1 MKRKDIL
8 SELLLAIFS
17 RTTVKPSGGKIYC
30 SGDLFSSC
38 QYNNHDHDQYLQLL
52 KIAFIDD
59 NPLIQKPSYDPESF
73 DRPNCLTRFETY
85 LRAYNADITFPNT
98 ENKASST
105 KAYNAAFALLKAIF
119 SPTTAVEKFIIENE
133 DISREFQSALNSIR
147 EMQIGSNIGS
157 FLESVDTNPQPCF
170 IYDADYTND
179 NTLYNRCLLINTTE
193 ETFSNVP
200 IIKEISLN
208 IWIDESGKYDN
219 RSESLYNSIAS
230 SFMCYNEGQ
239 GVTRNN
245 SVNNNEYF
253 LKKPVSLVS
262 IKNDFPDMFYFV
274 THLDQKTVFNKYHCT
289 SEADLIKIITNKGRN
304 QYFEGLQDTLS
315 QYELSLVNYTD
326 DLIKRL
332 LSVDFL
338 WLYDNKQR
346 QIEKCKEEV
355 RKILIG
361 YAHVFSLIDICS
373 EEVII
378 KQLIA
383 ILHHAVT
390 ETTKFIED
398 NGKFIA
404 KCAIKH
410 NCEGHIKYVK
420 NKPYGNTYK
429 QYIALC
435 EKLKQVHDTKPQSLY
450 GSYYYTSSKELDR
463 LLNVISEYKNHFKN
477 SKKSS

>member
-1 MKRKDIL
+1 MKRNDIL
-8 SELLLAIFS
+8 SEFLLAIFS

-38 QYNNHDHDQYLQLL
+38 QYNNHDYHQYLQLL

-85 LRAYNADITFPNT
+85 LRAYNADITFPNSA
-98 ENKASST
+98 NKASST
-105 KAYNAAFALLKAIF
+105 KAYDAALALLKAIF

-133 DISREFQSALNSIR
+133 DISKEFQSALNSIR

-157 FLESVDTNPQPCF
+157 FLESVDTNTQPCF

-200 IIKEISLN
+200 IINEISLN

-219 RSESLYNSIAS
+219 RSESFYNSIAS

-239 GVTRNN
+239 GVKINN

-274 THLDQKTVFNKYHCT
+274 THLDEDTVFNKYHCT
-289 SEADLIKIITNKGRN
+289 SEADLIKNITNKGRN
-304 QYFEGLQDTLS
+304 QYFEGFKDILH
-315 QYELSLVNYTD
+315 QYERSLVNYTD

-332 LSVDFL
+332 LSIDLL
-338 WLYDNKQR
+338 WLYDNKHR
-346 QIEKCKEEV
+346 QVEKCKEEV
-355 RKILIG
+355 SKILIG
-361 YAHVFSLIDICS
+361 YAHVFSLIDMCS
-373 EEVII
+373 EESII

-383 ILHHAVT
+383 ILHHAVK
-390 ETTKFIED
+390 EFTKFIED

-410 NCEGHIKYVK
+410 NCEGHIQYVK
-420 NKPYGNTYK
+420 HKHYGNKYK
-429 QYIALC
+429 QYNALS
-435 EKLKQVHDTKPQSLY
+435 EKLKQLPDNEPQNLY
-450 GSYYYTSSKELDR
+450 ESYFYTSSNELDR
-463 LLNVISEYKNHFKN
+463 LLNAIREYKNYFKKAKN
-477 SKKSS
+477 ST